1 MNVRCEQGCVAHCR
15 QRKVI
20 KYTRRKW
27 RRTAV
32 PGAPDFCMMYR
43 VVGRPARVTTEGGAD
58 HSGVVVLK
66 NTGGWSSIALVVRG
80 EVHDR
85 VFALRQRAVSCLG
98 EVAAELQMIQ
108 RGGVDSD
115 DEGDGALSDGEEEGE
130 EAEEA
135 EDEDR
140 GIILLSL
147 VYRRRS

>member
-15 QRKVI
+15 QRKVM

-85 VFALRQRAVSCLG
+85 VLALWQRAVERELDHEVLVGCGDAHQAEPARSQAKLG
-98 EVAAELQMIQ
+98 PF
-108 RGGVDSD
+108 
-115 DEGDGALSDGEEEGE
+115 GALFG
-130 EAEEA
+130 
-135 EDEDR
+135 
-140 GIILLSL
+140 LLL
-147 VYRRRS
+147 